1 MDIQLINKLITFE
14 GIDGSGK
21 STQIQ
26 LLNDWFDSNKIKIN
40 NIREPGGN
48 NISEVIREVLL
59 DRDNKINSFSE
70 TLLFLA
76 SRAQLVDETILPL
89 LAKDEFVICDRFI
102 DSTVVYQGYGRGLDI
117 DLINK
122 INLVTTQ
129 GILPHLTIYINIDVD
144 MSVARRSVV
153 NNDRMEA
160 VGKLFLSNVKKG
172 YDELADLYSERIKMI
187 NGDDTISNI
196 QNNIQNIIKEQYKG
210 LIC

>member
-21 STQIQ
+21 STQIR
-26 LLNDWFDSNKIKIN
+26 LLNDWFDSNKLKIN

-89 LAKDEFVICDRFI
+89 LAKDEFVVCDRFI

-117 DLINK
+117 DLINR
-122 INLVTTQ
+122 INLIATQ
-129 GILPHLTIYINIDVD
+129 GILPYLTIYIDIDVD
-144 MSVARRSVV
+144 MSVTRRSVV

-160 VGKLFLSNVKKG
+160 AGKSFLSNVKKG
-172 YDELADLYSERIKMI
+172 YDELANLYPERIKMI
-187 NGDDTISNI
+187 NGDDSISNI
-196 QNNIQNIIKEQYKG
+196 QNNIQNIIKEQFKG

>member
-1 MDIQLINKLITFE
+1 LINKLITFE

-21 STQIQ
+21 STQIE
-26 LLNDWFDSNKIKIN
+26 LLNKWFDSNKIKIN

-48 NISEVIREVLL
+48 NISEAIRKLLL
-59 DRDNKINSFSE
+59 DRDNKINLFSE

-76 SRAQLVDETILPL
+76 SRAQLVEETILPL

-102 DSTVVYQGYGRGLDI
+102 DSTVVYQGYGRNLDV

-122 INLVTTQ
+122 INLIATQ
-129 GILPHLTIYINIDVD
+129 GILPYLTIYIDVDVD
-144 MSVARRSVV
+144 MSIERRSVV
-153 NNDRMEA
+153 SNDRMEA
-160 VGKLFLSNVKKG
+160 AGKLFLSNVKKG
-172 YDELADLYSERIKMI
+172 YVELTDLYPERIKMI

-196 QNNIQNIIKEQYKG
+196 QEKIQNIIKEQYKG